1 MKNMKNTLILFAT
14 SAAIGFGANWLYKRY
29 GVKIADSLTTKMV
42 G

>member
-1 MKNMKNTLILFAT
+1 MKNMKQTIILFAT

-29 GVKIADSLTTKMV
+29 GYKVADSLTSKLV

>member
-1 MKNMKNTLILFAT
+1 MKKALIIFAT

-29 GVKIADSLTTKMV
+29 GVKVADSLTTKMV